1 MAIVGY
7 VKPAF
12 QQTSFTCP
20 HCNCFSQH
28 DWPYISRGNGSIE
41 NTSRWTTSNCLRCK
55 NYCFWKD
62 QSLVW
67 PLKSGLPDAID
78 DCPKEVQAIYNE
90 AREVFPHSPRSS
102 AALLRLAI
110 QMICRECG
118 LPGKDL
124 NSDIGTMVKNG
135 LSAQIQQSLDL
146 VRVVGNNAVHPG
158 QIQIEENKERIERF
172 FSLVNLIV
180 DVLIVQPAKIAAMF
194 DTLVPPAQK
203 KQIEVRD
210 GKA

>member
-1 MAIVGY
+1 
-7 VKPAF
+7 
-12 QQTSFTCP
+12 
-20 HCNCFSQH
+20 
-28 DWPYISRGNGSIE
+28 
-41 NTSRWTTSNCLRCK
+41 
-55 NYCFWKD
+55 
-62 QSLVW
+62 
-67 PLKSGLPDAID
+67 
-78 DCPKEVQAIYNE
+78 
-90 AREVFPHSPRSS
+90 
-102 AALLRLAI
+102 
-110 QMICRECG
+110 
-118 LPGKDL
+118 
-124 NSDIGTMVKNG
+124 MVKNG